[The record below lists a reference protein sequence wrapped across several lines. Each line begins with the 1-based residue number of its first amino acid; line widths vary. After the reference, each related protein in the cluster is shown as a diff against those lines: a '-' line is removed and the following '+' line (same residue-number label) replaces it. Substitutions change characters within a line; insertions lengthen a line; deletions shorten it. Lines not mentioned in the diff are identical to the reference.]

1 MLLKLQSFLKQVLNT
16 LKLILLHLI
25 GKGGPQLSV
34 DQKQLH
40 FQAPLHKQ
48 VQSLPHISM
57 NGIPLDDD
65 PLTLDIW
72 EDKEEHFAGQKRE
85 KRSANT
91 PPGMAG
97 TENRV
102 KESKLEMFSFLYY

>member
-1 MLLKLQSFLKQVLNT
+1 
-16 LKLILLHLI
+16 
-25 GKGGPQLSV
+25 
-34 DQKQLH
+34 
-40 FQAPLHKQ
+40 
-48 VQSLPHISM
+48 M

-102 KESKLEMFSFLYY
+102 KESKLKSQISLLFKKKSSYFPIIDVFSTVTRQLQWMPMALRLCFVLTRRGLQKKTHWLGIMKT

>member
-1 MLLKLQSFLKQVLNT
+1 
-16 LKLILLHLI
+16 
-25 GKGGPQLSV
+25 
-34 DQKQLH
+34 
-40 FQAPLHKQ
+40 
-48 VQSLPHISM
+48 M

-72 EDKEEHFAGQKRE
+72 EDKEEHLTGHKRE
-85 KRSANT
+85 KRAANT

-102 KESKLEMFSFLYY
+102 KESNFLESDPSITSVLSTVTRPLQWMPMGLRLCSVLTRRGLQRKTY